1 MSISRW
7 SSNHQNGDVL
17 SLLLV
22 FVAYIV
28 DRLRRI
34 AACSSWKLEIGF
46 IALSMSEMS
55 APRVP
60 EVRRYIRLLLQFNN
74 EVDTRGPIVD

>member
-17 SLLLV
+17 SLLSV
-22 FVAYIV
+22 FVAYIL

-34 AACSSWKLEIGF
+34 AACSSWKLDLLRFHVGDVG
-46 IALSMSEMS
+46 ATCSGSQ
-55 APRVP
+55 
-60 EVRRYIRLLLQFNN
+60 EVHKVVVAIQ
-74 EVDTRGPIVD
+74 